1 MQTIDNPAQ
10 STIKQAPVAKQVP
23 IDFGN
28 GRYSPLMSESF
39 KDAKVIFGMNDK
51 SAEKLARQIGS
62 DFGAAMQ
69 DTIAASK
76 IGKALSKDG
85 KVTLSEASK
94 AKVTVTN
101 ALYLMRAMSFCNDA
115 GKYGFSFSK
124 TSWKPTEETQK
135 VLDLFIVD

>member
-1 MQTIDNPAQ
+1 MQTTIETPTQ
-10 STIKQAPVAKQVP
+10 SATKKQVTQ

-39 KDAKVIFGMNDK
+39 KDAKVIFGLNDK

-69 DTIAASK
+69 NTIAASK

-85 KVTLSEASK
+85 KVTLSEAAKS
-94 AKVTVTN
+94 KVTVTN
-101 ALYLMRAMSFCNDA
+101 ALLLMRAMAYCNEA
-115 GKYGFSFSK
+115 GKFGFSFGK
-124 TSWKPTEETQK
+124 TEWKLTDELQK
-135 VLDLFIVD
+135 VLDGFLVAD

>member
-1 MQTIDNPAQ
+1 MTTIEHPAN
-10 STIKQAPVAKQVP
+10 STTKPQAA

-28 GRYSPLMSESF
+28 GRYSPLMVEAF
-39 KDAKVIFGMNDK
+39 KDAKTIFAFNDK

-69 DTIAASK
+69 NTIAASK

-85 KVTLSEASK
+85 KVTLSEAAK

-101 ALYLMRAMSFCNDA
+101 ALLIMRAMAYCNEA
-115 GKYGFSFSK
+115 GKYGFMFAK
-124 TSWKPTEETQK
+124 TNWKPSEDLQK
-135 VLDLFIVD
+135 VLENFVVE